1 MAEILVK
8 IPGEFKRQAEES
20 SLEISEIVVQFIK
33 HKSKSKDLKRLKKIV
48 SKSKLT
54 EEDVKELSDKVD
66 KSMHDDLVKRGL
78 L

>member
-8 IPGEFKRQAEES
+8 IPRELKRQAEES

>member
-1 MAEILVK
+1 MEEISVK
-8 IPGEFKRQAEES
+8 IPGEFKRQAEAA